1 MHKDSH
7 WGWWEIEENTYG
19 NSDYFMMKVGRWYI
33 MRTKHWGDDPHVEFY
48 SGTEDAIAAIESA
61 KDDGFDDVLEW
72 GGDPE
77 EVRKLS
83 DHAGSF
89 GSDFTA
95 DQIIEIIKG
104 DEHLLCYAYDED
116 YELPEEY
123 YE

>member
-1 MHKDSH
+1 
-7 WGWWEIEENTYG
+7 
-19 NSDYFMMKVGRWYI
+19 MMKIGRWFI
-33 MRTKHWGDDPHVEFY
+33 MRINYWGDDPHVEFY
-48 SGTEDAIAAIESA
+48 SSIEDAIAALKSA
-61 KDDGFDDVLEW
+61 KNDGFDDELEW

-83 DHAGSF
+83 DHEGSF

-95 DQIIEIIKG
+95 DQIIEIIKD
-104 DEHLLCYAYDED
+104 DEHLLCYVHDDD